1 MKRFAAAACAVMSS
15 IAVCAAPADSV
26 FSKLS
31 VKENP
36 DMSTLLGGSATLSNA
51 KNSYGISFSN
61 KRAHGKDPRKF
72 KMAVA
77 NGLQNGFSALVDSFT
92 LTVNGI
98 AANRLQLKGDKVRK
112 WSGRNGEEGI
122 VLTFNFDGAWIDV
135 RFSMRPGS
143 PVLWGE
149 VAKSVNERQL
159 TPITN
164 VAVRV
169 TAIPS
174 FLECGHGKKTRFSK
188 YARQV
193 RMASRLL
200 TLPAKRS
207 EKIKPDDRYFILQDG
222 EYDGSA
228 EGRGNGPSAVWPLAP
243 TPGTITLNDS
253 WTTYVTYN
261 PDLSRPFRFA
271 LLEFK
276 SYRIS
281 NDEFLKRT
289 KANCAAAR
297 WEKAER

>member
-1 MKRFAAAACAVMSS
+1 MKRFVAAACAVMSA
-15 IAVCAAPADSV
+15 IAACAAPADAV
-26 FSKLS
+26 FCKLS
-31 VKENP
+31 VKEKP

-51 KNSYGISFSN
+51 KNSYGLSFSN
-61 KRAHGKDPRKF
+61 KRAHGKDSRRF
-72 KMAVA
+72 KMAVS
-77 NGLQNGFSALVDSFT
+77 NGLQNGFSALVDSFA
-92 LTVNGI
+92 LMVNGI

-112 WSGRNGEEGI
+112 WTGRDGEEGV
-122 VLTFNFDGAWIDV
+122 VLTLNFDGAWVDV

-149 VAKSVNERQL
+149 VAKSASERQM

-193 RMASRLL
+193 RTASRLL
-200 TLPAKRS
+200 TLPPNRN
-207 EKIKPDDRYFILQDG
+207 EKTRPDDRYFVLQDG

-228 EGRGNGPSAVWPLAP
+228 EGRGNGPSATWPLAP
-243 TPGTITLNDS
+243 TQGTVTLNDS
-253 WTTYVTYN
+253 WTTNVTYN

-276 SYRIS
+276 SHRIS
-281 NDEFLKRT
+281 NEDFLKQT
-289 KANCAAAR
+289 KANCAANR
-297 WEKAER
+297 